1 MRIVVTHGSCT
12 DTIKLRLRELA
23 LEVDW
28 EKNPSAATLG
38 THPCQYCACLFSQTL
53 SQLSYSHPF
62 ATVTALFCVHCSVCV
77 TYATAFVMVD
87 WAVYCIDQ
95 HYTPSDDQIL
105 RMTSDIMLQHHSAC
119 NLCHFVTVCQCHCWL
134 GSICEWPTLYT
145 CCRCSCP
152 CEVLRAHLEMK
163 C

>member
-1 MRIVVTHGSCT
+1 MCTQMLMHANCDYTWELYRHHKTKTKRVGTGS
-12 DTIKLRLRELA
+12 
-23 LEVDW
+23 W
-28 EKNPSAATLG
+28 LG
-38 THPCQYCACLFSQTL
+38 TKSQRCHTRDSSLSVLCLPFQSLSQTL

-77 TYATAFVMVD
+77 TYATAFVTVD

-134 GSICEWPTLYT
+134 GNIREWPTL
-145 CCRCSCP
+145 
-152 CEVLRAHLEMK
+152 
-163 C
+163 